1 MLAEISQTRWL
12 CLFALLSG
20 CNGVDSEA
28 APDKQAFLEHVE
40 CWFEVP
46 EDNILVE
53 CHYMHVPQDYANT
66 AGRWIY
72 FPVIKLSDS
81 TQQPAESPIL
91 HLGGGGPGSPM
102 GFWPGMEADWI
113 FDRYRGLVTGTAR
126 ELYII
131 DPRGVGYGDP
141 SLTCFEYLDMIEG
154 VLAKAGSIEEENRL
168 SAQAYDLCRLRLEQQ
183 GVDFSRY
190 HSVAVARDMEAL
202 RRQLDIEMWN
212 LYGVS
217 YGTRYAQVMARD
229 YPGSVESMILDAAT
243 FPDIKYTERAGADFL
258 RSFERLFNYC
268 EHDSSCSTRLGD
280 IRGRFWALVESLE
293 NNPPEFVVPD
303 PYSGQDIT
311 VALTG
316 VRFLNAYFN
325 ALYDADFY
333 PQLPDIVDSLEHR
346 DLGEFE
352 NVLILWLYFIMD
364 RDYGDGA
371 AIAHYC
377 HEEAPFVDIDKT
389 IANLQ
394 VLPELIRDVAVQELQ
409 ATFRQCR
416 RWNIAPAAQLE
427 SQPVNTSIPTLFLHG
442 ALDPVLPVED
452 LEHQMSTFTSSATIV
467 FDDISHTIIGLH
479 PCSIEI
485 ANNFYRYKLSFRDNV
500 SCEL

>member
-1 MLAEISQTRWL
+1 
-12 CLFALLSG
+12 
-20 CNGVDSEA
+20 
-28 APDKQAFLEHVE
+28 
-40 CWFEVP
+40 
-46 EDNILVE
+46 
-53 CHYMHVPQDYANT
+53 
-66 AGRWIY
+66 
-72 FPVIKLSDS
+72 
-81 TQQPAESPIL
+81 
-91 HLGGGGPGSPM
+91 
-102 GFWPGMEADWI
+102 
-113 FDRYRGLVTGTAR
+113 
-126 ELYII
+126 
-131 DPRGVGYGDP
+131 
-141 SLTCFEYLDMIEG
+141 
-154 VLAKAGSIEEENRL
+154 
-168 SAQAYDLCRLRLEQQ
+168 
-183 GVDFSRY
+183 
-190 HSVAVARDMEAL
+190 MEAL
-202 RRQLDIEMWN
+202 RRQLDIKMWN

-243 FPDIKYTERAGADFL
+243 FPDIRYTERAGADFL
-258 RSFERLFNYC
+258 RSFERLFDYC
-268 EHDSSCSTRLGD
+268 EHDSSCRNRLGD

-293 NNPPEFVVPD
+293 NDPPDFVVPD

-333 PQLPDIVDSLEHR
+333 LQLPDIVNSLEHR
-346 DLGEFE
+346 ELGEFE

-416 RWNIAPAAQLE
+416 RWNIAPAAPLE
-427 SQPVNTSIPTLFLHG
+427 SQPANTNIPTLFLHG

-452 LEHQMSTFTSSATIV
+452 LENQMSTFTSSANIV
-467 FDDISHTIIGLH
+467 FDDISHTIIGVH
-479 PCSIEI
+479 PCAIEI
-485 ANNFYRYKLSFRDNV
+485 ANSFYRYKLSFRDNV